1 LAVKLHAANARSLTG
16 ITADDVA
23 QGRGC
28 GAHTPPQD
36 PAPMPAALP
45 RLLLPVVFALLV
57 AGCTD
62 AVREDTVVSPEEQ
75 ALLER
80 LKRDAYLDIMA
91 LERDDFDHL
100 VVTTRQGSQRVRY
113 VIKPTR
119 PGEAVL
125 VLHRINDRST
135 LEVQESDQ
143 LGTGP
148 QPARNGRYR

>member
-1 LAVKLHAANARSLTG
+1 
-16 ITADDVA
+16 
-23 QGRGC
+23 
-28 GAHTPPQD
+28 
-36 PAPMPAALP
+36 MPAALP